1 MRTWKCKTEPVIR
14 EFVKENHRKII
25 TTTLTFLVNDIYINE
40 LIANASHFMP
50 LSNINVINVIIIA
63 SIDIIEACFPIGVTM
78 NNTIAVLKSIIRILG
93 GHYKMSIQWK
103 PLKWMLDI
111 KQTD

>member
-1 MRTWKCKTEPVIR
+1 MIR
-14 EFVKENHRKII
+14 EFVKENRRKII

-40 LIANASHFMP
+40 LIANASHFML

-93 GHYKMSIQWK
+93 GHYKMSIQ
-103 PLKWMLDI
+103 
-111 KQTD
+111 

>member
-1 MRTWKCKTEPVIR
+1 MQNWTSDWFR